1 MSYDLFIYSPHAPI
15 SCGELRRAMRDDGW
29 VTRVLPSGSFVGS
42 APFQLLPDN
51 EPLSACL
58 LATWRAEQNNAGLLD
73 EMFKAGNTPGLE
85 ELFQKEDAFF
95 TCGFSVSDYTFDPD
109 DLEADSEAEMRK
121 IVGDETVNHLRGT
134 KTQYSLH
141 TRGAN
146 LVMSYD
152 FIRATWETLAYLSIG
167 MLEDQQEG
175 AYYIISPKR
184 RLIRLNSSSRRIAHS
199 LRHRIVK

>member
-15 SCGELRRAMRDDGW
+15 SRGELRRAMRDAGW
-29 VTRVLPSGSFVGS
+29 VTRVLPSGSFIGS

-51 EPLSACL
+51 EPLSDCL
-58 LATWRAEQNNAGLLD
+58 LAAWRAEQNNAGLLN
-73 EMFKAGNTPGLE
+73 EMFKAGNAPGLE
-85 ELFQKEDAFF
+85 ELFQRDDAFF

-121 IVGDETVNHLRGT
+121 IVGDETVNRLRGT
-134 KTQYSLH
+134 KTQYSFH

-152 FIRATWETLAYLSIG
+152 FIRATWESLAYLSIG
-167 MLEDQQEG
+167 MLEDPQED
-175 AYYIISPKR
+175 AYYILSPTR
-184 RLIRLNSSSRRIAHS
+184 RLIRLNSLPRRIFHS
-199 LRHRIVK
+199 LRRCFVH